1 MSPVIDLVSCVSSL
15 LINAGAGASVQL
27 HSPSGCC
34 GQRLVVATSEGR
46 PTRDLALDLFLKKSF
61 IDVVKI
67 APLLIGKARKR
78 PHRAP
83 EWANSLRSALF
94 ETGQFAGP
102 ELQGFLC

>member
-27 HSPSGCC
+27 RSRSS
-34 GQRLVVATSEGR
+34 QRLVVATSEGR
-46 PTRDLALDLFLKKSF
+46 PTRDLALSLGLKKSS

-67 APLLIGKARKR
+67 ALLLIGKARKR

-83 EWANSLRSALF
+83 EWANSLRSASF